1 MIISFTGFMGVG
13 KSTVASLLAKEL
25 FCKHYDLDRV
35 IESKYLT
42 SVNDIIANYGEDD
55 FRDKERITLAEII
68 SKHKSNR
75 DIVVISLGGG
85 ALLTKENQI
94 TIKTNTTCIYLKANI
109 TTIKERLLSSKK
121 ERVLIRDIKAD
132 NFDTD
137 IISFIKRREYGY
149 IESSHHV
156 IEIDHLPIKEII
168 NKVMSLI

>member
-1 MIISFTGFMGVG
+1 MGVG